1 MNYKKRI
8 KLVGG
13 LKIIYFTIFFVLFFY
28 KPLSASQIYDYQTDK
43 LIDILN
49 NQILS
54 VNEYDKKIKFK
65 IINDNFP
72 NAFVVED
79 NTIYISSGLITH
91 SPDYVSLLAV
101 LAHEIGH
108 IEKYHVAKRIKEI
121 NNLGKL
127 NSVGNIVAIVGSMIM
142 KEPELINTLVI
153 NQTTINNFY
162 INFSQEQE
170 READSYAV
178 KTLEKLKLPKDSL
191 KKFLYILE
199 NKTQFN
205 IMDDELK
212 KFSTHPIFE
221 ERYEILNENDNNN
234 YKIDTNIEK
243 EFSFIKAKFLAY
255 TNNEYSINLKGDQKI
270 YYEAIRNSLSG
281 KLFESLEKLNSL
293 ILKNDNLFLIETKAD
308 ILLSYGYNKEAIEFY
323 KKVLIHNPEN
333 DYVKFNL
340 FINLNIINKEPK
352 YIREVFIKNQNLIKL
367 FPNNQTLLLKYY
379 NLARI
384 LKYNDWIEFFDI
396 LLFNQKESKNYLLN
410 LNVKTKDNNLKKL
423 IKLYI

>member
-1 MNYKKRI
+1 MNYKKKK

-13 LKIIYFTIFFVLFFY
+13 LKIIYFTIFFVLFFC

-43 LIDILN
+43 LINILN

-79 NTIYISSGLITH
+79 NTIYISSGLIIH

-108 IEKYHVAKRIKEI
+108 IEKYHVAKRKKEI

-127 NSVGNIVAIVGSMIM
+127 NSVGNIAAIVGSMIM

-162 INFSQEQE
+162 ISFSQEQE
-170 READSYAV
+170 READSYAI

-221 ERYEILNENDNNN
+221 ERYEIINENNNN
-234 YKIDTNIEK
+234 HNKIDTNIQK

-323 KKVLIHNPEN
+323 KKVLIHDREN

-340 FINLNIINKEPK
+340 FINLNIIDKKPI

-367 FPNNQTLLLKYY
+367 FPNNQTLLLKYH
-379 NLARI
+379 NLAKI

-396 LLFNQKESKNYLLN
+396 LLFKKNESENYLLN
-410 LNVKTKDNNLKKL
+410 LNEKTKDNNLKKL

>member
-28 KPLSASQIYDYQTDK
+28 KPLLASQIYDYQTDK

-127 NSVGNIVAIVGSMIM
+127 NSVGNIAAIVGSMIM

-221 ERYEILNENDNNN
+221 ERYEIINENNNN
-234 YKIDTNIEK
+234 YNKIDANIQK

-255 TNNEYSINLKGDQKI
+255 TNHEYSINLKEDQKI

-340 FINLNIINKEPK
+340 FINLNIIDKEPI

-367 FPNNQTLLLKYY
+367 FPNNQTLLLKYH
-379 NLARI
+379 NLAKI

-396 LLFNQKESKNYLLN
+396 LLFKKNESENYLLN
-410 LNVKTKDNNLKKL
+410 LNEKTKDNNLKKL

>member
-1 MNYKKRI
+1 MNYKKKK

-13 LKIIYFTIFFVLFFY
+13 LKIIYFTILFVLFFY
-28 KPLSASQIYDYQTDK
+28 KSLSASQIYDYQTDK
-43 LIDILN
+43 LINILN
-49 NQILS
+49 TQILS

-79 NTIYISSGLITH
+79 NTIYISSGLIIH

-108 IEKYHVAKRIKEI
+108 IEKYHVAKRKKEI

-127 NSVGNIVAIVGSMIM
+127 NSVGNIAAIVGSMIM

-162 INFSQEQE
+162 ISFSQEQE

-178 KTLEKLKLPKDSL
+178 ETLEKLKLPKDSL

-221 ERYEILNENDNNN
+221 ERYEIIDENNNN
-234 YKIDTNIEK
+234 YNKIDTNIQK

-367 FPNNQTLLLKYY
+367 FPNNQTLLLKYH
-379 NLARI
+379 NLAKI

-396 LLFNQKESKNYLLN
+396 LLFKKNESENYLLN
-410 LNVKTKDNNLKKL
+410 LNEKTKDNNLKKL

>member
-1 MNYKKRI
+1 MNYKKKK

-28 KPLSASQIYDYQTDK
+28 KPLLASQIYDYQTDK

-54 VNEYDKKIKFK
+54 VNEYNKKIKFK

-108 IEKYHVAKRIKEI
+108 IEKYHVAKRKKEI

-127 NSVGNIVAIVGSMIM
+127 NSVGNIAAIVGSMIM

-162 INFSQEQE
+162 ISFSQEQE

-221 ERYEILNENDNNN
+221 ERYEIINENNNN
-234 YKIDTNIEK
+234 YNKIDANIQK

-308 ILLSYGYNKEAIEFY
+308 ILLSYGYKKEAIEFY

-340 FINLNIINKEPK
+340 FINLNIIDKEPI

-367 FPNNQTLLLKYY
+367 FPNNQTLLLKYH
-379 NLARI
+379 NLAKI

-396 LLFNQKESKNYLLN
+396 LLFKKNESENYLLN
-410 LNVKTKDNNLKKL
+410 LNEKTKDNNLKKL

>member
-1 MNYKKRI
+1 MNYKKKK

-13 LKIIYFTIFFVLFFY
+13 LKIIYFTILFVLFFY

-43 LIDILN
+43 LINILN

-65 IINDNFP
+65 IINDKFP

-79 NTIYISSGLITH
+79 NTIYISSGLIIH

-108 IEKYHVAKRIKEI
+108 IEKYHVAKRRKEI

-127 NSVGNIVAIVGSMIM
+127 NSVGNIAAIVGSMIM

-162 INFSQEQE
+162 ISFSQEQE
-170 READSYAV
+170 READTYAV
-178 KTLEKLKLPKDSL
+178 KTLEKLRLPKDSL

-221 ERYEILNENDNNN
+221 ERYEMTCK
-234 YKIDTNIEK
+234 YTQ
-243 EFSFIKAKFLAY
+243 FL
-255 TNNEYSINLKGDQKI
+255 
-270 YYEAIRNSLSG
+270 
-281 KLFESLEKLNSL
+281 
-293 ILKNDNLFLIETKAD
+293 
-308 ILLSYGYNKEAIEFY
+308 
-323 KKVLIHNPEN
+323 
-333 DYVKFNL
+333 
-340 FINLNIINKEPK
+340 
-352 YIREVFIKNQNLIKL
+352 
-367 FPNNQTLLLKYY
+367 
-379 NLARI
+379 
-384 LKYNDWIEFFDI
+384 
-396 LLFNQKESKNYLLN
+396 
-410 LNVKTKDNNLKKL
+410 
-423 IKLYI
+423 

>member
-1 MNYKKRI
+1 
-8 KLVGG
+8 
-13 LKIIYFTIFFVLFFY
+13 
-28 KPLSASQIYDYQTDK
+28 
-43 LIDILN
+43 
-49 NQILS
+49 
-54 VNEYDKKIKFK
+54 
-65 IINDNFP
+65 
-72 NAFVVED
+72 
-79 NTIYISSGLITH
+79 
-91 SPDYVSLLAV
+91 
-101 LAHEIGH
+101 
-108 IEKYHVAKRIKEI
+108 
-121 NNLGKL
+121 
-127 NSVGNIVAIVGSMIM
+127 
-142 KEPELINTLVI
+142 
-153 NQTTINNFY
+153 
-162 INFSQEQE
+162 
-170 READSYAV
+170 
-178 KTLEKLKLPKDSL
+178 
-191 KKFLYILE
+191 
-199 NKTQFN
+199 
-205 IMDDELK
+205 MDDELK

-333 DYVKFNL
+333 DYVKYNL

-410 LNVKTKDNNLKKL
+410 LNAKTKDNNLKKL